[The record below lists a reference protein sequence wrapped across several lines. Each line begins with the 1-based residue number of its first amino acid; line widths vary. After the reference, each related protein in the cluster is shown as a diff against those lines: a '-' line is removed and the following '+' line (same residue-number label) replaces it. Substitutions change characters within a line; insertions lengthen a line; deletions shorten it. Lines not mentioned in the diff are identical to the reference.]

1 MQEMFLY
8 TFQPVAVRVVNEN
21 FSLCELSIDGLDGFK
36 DSLSEEIMVKR
47 FKNRKASFQY
57 FFIEE
62 VEAGI
67 VLTGTEI
74 KSLRDG
80 KMNFKDSYARIDN
93 GEVWLVNL
101 HISPYEKG
109 TYFNHDPE
117 RRRKLLLHRREIKKL
132 LSKIEEKGMTLIPKD
147 VFINDSGL
155 AKVTLA
161 LAKGKH
167 TYDKSDTVKERD
179 ERRDMDRAM
188 KGFK

>member
-1 MQEMFLY
+1 
-8 TFQPVAVRVVNEN
+8 
-21 FSLCELSIDGLDGFK
+21 
-36 DSLSEEIMVKR
+36 MVKR

-57 FFIEE
+57 YFVEE

-67 VLTGTEI
+67 SLSGTEI

-80 KMNFKDSYARIDN
+80 KMNFKDSYARIDGN
-93 GEVWLVNL
+93 EVWLVNL

-117 RRRKLLLHRREIKKL
+117 RKRKLLLHKREIKRL
-132 LSKIEEKGMTLIPKD
+132 LSKIEEKGMTLVPKE
-147 VFINDSGL
+147 VYINDRGL
-155 AKVTLA
+155 AKVLLA

-179 ERRDMDRAM
+179 EARDMARTM
-188 KGFK
+188 KNWK